1 MKHRVTLLPGE
12 GIGPEVSA
20 AVRRILD
27 ATGVSVRRVPATPE
41 VLFEAIESAGGAHV
55 G

>member
-1 MKHRVTLLPGE
+1 MRHKVTLLPGE

-27 ATGVSVRRVPATPE
+27 ASGVQIDWE
-41 VLFEAIESAGGAHV
+41 VLEARAESKRANRRRL
-55 G
+55 

>member
-1 MKHRVTLLPGE
+1 LLPGE

-27 ATGVSVRRVPATPE
+27 ASGVQIEWE
-41 VLFEAIESAGGAHV
+41 VLETRAENTDKGTTGA
-55 G
+55 